1 MCHARGHGQ
10 THLGTEGDNCIG
22 EKCGEAERDK
32 RQHGVTDEFHGR
44 GEEGAVLPTGLNP
57 RDPCV
62 WAFSLGFKEMGKVV
76 EWRLYLCTVTAGQG
90 ITQHSASSEYL
101 FNGCAY
107 ELLE

>member
-10 THLGTEGDNCIG
+10 THLGTEGELHWG
-22 EKCGEAERDK
+22 KVWGSREDK
-32 RQHGVTDEFHGR
+32 RQHGARDEFHGR
-44 GEEGAVLPTGLNP
+44 GFPSQGNP
-57 RDPCV
+57 CF

-76 EWRLYLCTVTAGQG
+76 DWRLYLCTVTAGQG
-90 ITQHSASSEYL
+90 IPQHGASSEYL